1 MTWVKSAAGVV
12 SWSGDFDD
20 EPDESELEPVD
31 VESWLRQDRD
41 TRICVLYRADF
52 TPAEIAERLDTT
64 ASTVQN
70 VLRAHGVPPRV
81 RRRRREMASAP

>member
-12 SWSGDFDD
+12 SWPKGFDD

-31 VESWLRQDRD
+31 VSAWLRQDRD
-41 TRICVLYRADF
+41 TRICALYRASF

-64 ASTVQN
+64 ATTVQN
-70 VLRAHGVPPRV
+70 VLRANGVPR
-81 RRRRREMASAP
+81 RIRRRREMASAP